1 MGKGFNNYMCKK
13 FFHPASRDN
22 LKRVWMAQQKD
33 DAYKKKQEELRIQYE
48 KEQDLYNNK
57 AMLSKE
63 SKDKLSVNFMYE
75 PPPGAKKEREKEENE
90 PEYKFEWQR
99 KYNAPREDYCKG
111 NAEIQDQPFGILV
124 RNVRCIK
131 CRKWGHINTDKE
143 CPLYNQSVSNE
154 IGTSVEPGGDAVSLL
169 RGMREDGL
177 RMRKTALEAQQ
188 HVEIPRYKGMVN
200 KGDEQDVV
208 DENELDFLKGLSTKE
223 KLKLLKKLEK
233 LEANGV
239 KKRDLSTDS
248 ESDSDTGRKSKKKKN
263 KTKKSK
269 IRDKSKKRER
279 KVKKSKK
286 HDDDSEDSES
296 SSDEEEIPRKRK
308 KNKKEKESK
317 NKSKD
322 KKKSSRRRDD
332 SDDSDSED
340 EKRKSKEKS
349 KEIKK
354 KSKKRKK
361 VVEKESDSSDSD
373 DESSDEDRKQK
384 SHHKKKKRSRK
395 SDAEESSPTNTSDRK
410 KKKKKK
416 TKTKKL

>member
-143 CPLYNQSVSNE
+143 CPLYNQSVTSE
-154 IGTSVEPGGDAVSLL
+154 IGTSAEPGGDAVSLL

-200 KGDEQDVV
+200 KGDEEDVV
-208 DENELDFLKGLSTKE
+208 DETELDFLKGLSTKE

-248 ESDSDTGRKSKKKKN
+248 ESESDTDRKSKKKKN

-269 IRDKSKKRER
+269 IRDKSKKREK

-286 HDDDSEDSES
+286 HDEDSEDSED
-296 SSDEEEIPRKRK
+296 SDEEEIQRK
-308 KNKKEKESK
+308 KKKSKKEKDLK
-317 NKSKD
+317 NKTSKD
-322 KKKSSRRRDD
+322 KKKSSRKRDD

-340 EKRKSKEKS
+340 DKRKSKEKS

-354 KSKKRKK
+354 KSKKRKRV

-373 DESSDEDRKQK
+373 DESSDEDRKQRN
-384 SHHKKKKRSRK
+384 HHKKKRSRR
-395 SDAEESSPTNTSDRK
+395 SDSEGSSSKNVSDRK
-410 KKKKKK
+410 KKEKEVKKK
-416 TKTKKL
+416 L

>member
-143 CPLYNQSVSNE
+143 CPLYNQSVTSE
-154 IGTSVEPGGDAVSLL
+154 IGASAEPGGDAVSLL

-200 KGDEQDVV
+200 KGDEDVV
-208 DENELDFLKGLSTKE
+208 DETELDFLKGLSTKE

-239 KKRDLSTDS
+239 KNRDLSTDS
-248 ESDSDTGRKSKKKKN
+248 ESDSDDGRKSKKKKN

-269 IRDKSKKRER
+269 IRDKSKKRDK

-286 HDDDSEDSES
+286 YDEDSEDSS
-296 SSDEEEIPRKRK
+296 DSDEEDVPK
-308 KNKKEKESK
+308 KKKKSKKEKEA
-317 NKSKD
+317 KSKTKE
-322 KKKSSRRRDD
+322 KKKSSRKRDD

-349 KEIKK
+349 REIKK
-354 KSKKRKK
+354 KSKKRKR
-361 VVEKESDSSDSD
+361 VVTEKESDSSDSD
-373 DESSDEDRKQK
+373 DESSEEDRKHK
-384 SHHKKKKRSRK
+384 NHHKKKRSRK
-395 SDAEESSPTNTSDRK
+395 SDSEEVSDRYSRR
-410 KKKKKK
+410 
-416 TKTKKL
+416 

>member
-143 CPLYNQSVSNE
+143 CPLYNQSVTSE
-154 IGTSVEPGGDAVSLL
+154 IGASAEPGGDAVSLL

-200 KGDEQDVV
+200 KGDEDVV
-208 DENELDFLKGLSTKE
+208 DETELDFLKGLSTKE

-248 ESDSDTGRKSKKKKN
+248 ESDSDDGRKSKKKKN

-269 IRDKSKKRER
+269 IRDKSKKRDK

-286 HDDDSEDSES
+286 YDEDSEDSS
-296 SSDEEEIPRKRK
+296 DSDEEDAPK
-308 KNKKEKESK
+308 KKKKSKKEKEA
-317 NKSKD
+317 KSKTKE
-322 KKKSSRRRDD
+322 KKKSSRKRDD

-340 EKRKSKEKS
+340 EKRKNKEKS
-349 KEIKK
+349 REIKK
-354 KSKKRKK
+354 KSKKRKR
-361 VVEKESDSSDSD
+361 VVTEKESDSSDSD
-373 DESSDEDRKQK
+373 DESSEEDRKHK
-384 SHHKKKKRSRK
+384 NHHKKKRSRK
-395 SDAEESSPTNTSDRK
+395 SDSEEVSDRYSRR
-410 KKKKKK
+410 
-416 TKTKKL
+416 

>member
-143 CPLYNQSVSNE
+143 CPLYNQSVTSE
-154 IGTSVEPGGDAVSLL
+154 IGASAEPGGDAVSLL

-200 KGDEQDVV
+200 KGDEDVV
-208 DENELDFLKGLSTKE
+208 DETELDFLKGLSTKE

-248 ESDSDTGRKSKKKKN
+248 ESDSDDGRKSKKKKN

-269 IRDKSKKRER
+269 IRDKSKKRDK

-286 HDDDSEDSES
+286 YDEDSEDSS
-296 SSDEEEIPRKRK
+296 DSDEEDAPK
-308 KNKKEKESK
+308 KKKKSKKEKEA
-317 NKSKD
+317 KSKTKE
-322 KKKSSRRRDD
+322 KKKSSRKRDD

-349 KEIKK
+349 REIKK
-354 KSKKRKK
+354 KSKKRKR
-361 VVEKESDSSDSD
+361 VVTEKESDSSDSD
-373 DESSDEDRKQK
+373 DESSEEDRKHK
-384 SHHKKKKRSRK
+384 NHHKKKRSRK
-395 SDAEESSPTNTSDRK
+395 SDSEEVSDRYSRR
-410 KKKKKK
+410 
-416 TKTKKL
+416 

>member
-143 CPLYNQSVSNE
+143 CPLYNQSVTSE
-154 IGTSVEPGGDAVSLL
+154 IGASAEPGGDAVSLL

-200 KGDEQDVV
+200 KGDEDVV
-208 DENELDFLKGLSTKE
+208 DETELDFLKGLSTKE

-239 KKRDLSTDS
+239 KNRDLSTDS
-248 ESDSDTGRKSKKKKN
+248 ESDSDDGRKSKKKKN

-269 IRDKSKKRER
+269 IRDKSKKRDK

-286 HDDDSEDSES
+286 YDEDSEDSS
-296 SSDEEEIPRKRK
+296 DSDEEDAPK
-308 KNKKEKESK
+308 KKKKSKKEKEA
-317 NKSKD
+317 KSKTKE
-322 KKKSSRRRDD
+322 KKKSSRKRDD

-349 KEIKK
+349 REIKK
-354 KSKKRKK
+354 KSKKRKR
-361 VVEKESDSSDSD
+361 VVTEKESDSSDSD
-373 DESSDEDRKQK
+373 DESSEEDRKHK
-384 SHHKKKKRSRK
+384 NHHKKKRSRK
-395 SDAEESSPTNTSDRK
+395 SDSEEVSDRYSRR
-410 KKKKKK
+410 
-416 TKTKKL
+416 